1 MYMKASKVTSAL
13 LLTGIIAIFIA
24 AFLFLDFKAAFSE
37 TKFESMVLNT
47 SSTPPVNLTGGFYV
61 YMMENDDLTQELRRS
76 LINNLSEKWNGILEA
91 NSLEKSYD
99 RQILIVTPRDREIS
113 YNPFYPSARVETIF
127 YYSPSGDT
135 TNYKAFKDGWPHHSY
150 FEKNEIVLVGRLNLT
165 DTTIGVVSLKAYRK
179 YLAEEIMKNI
189 IQKLPSQ

>member
-1 MYMKASKVTSAL
+1 MRRSKVISAL
-13 LLTGIIAIFIA
+13 LLIGIIAVFITTI
-24 AFLFLDFKAAFSE
+24 LFLDFKAAFSE

-47 SSTPPVNLTGGFYV
+47 SSADPVNLSVGLYV
-61 YMMENDDLTQELRRS
+61 YVMEDDDLTQELRLS
-76 LINNLSEKWNGILEA
+76 LINNLTEKWNGILEA
-91 NSLEKSYD
+91 NSFEKNYD
-99 RQILIVTPRDREIS
+99 RQILIVTLRNREIS

-135 TNYKAFKDGWPHHSY
+135 TNYKAFKDGWPHYSY
-150 FEKNEIVLVGRLNLT
+150 FEKNEMVLVGRLNLT
-165 DTTIGVVSLKAYRK
+165 DNTIGIVSLKAYRK

>member
-1 MYMKASKVTSAL
+1 MRISKVIPAL
-13 LLTGIIAIFIA
+13 LLIGIIAIFITTI
-24 AFLFLDFKAAFSE
+24 LFLDFKAAISG
-37 TKFESMVLNT
+37 TKFEYAVINT
-47 SSTPPVNLTGGFYV
+47 TLDPLKVNLSGGLVYV
-61 YMMENDDLTQELRRS
+61 MKDDDLTQELRHS
-76 LINNLSEKWNGILEA
+76 LINNLSEKWSDIREA
-91 NSLEKSYD
+91 NSLEKNYD
-99 RQILIVTPRDREIS
+99 RQVLIVTLRDREIS

-135 TNYKAFKDGWPHHSY
+135 TNFKAFKDGWPHHSY
-150 FEKNEIVLVGRLNLT
+150 FEKNEMVLVGRLNLT